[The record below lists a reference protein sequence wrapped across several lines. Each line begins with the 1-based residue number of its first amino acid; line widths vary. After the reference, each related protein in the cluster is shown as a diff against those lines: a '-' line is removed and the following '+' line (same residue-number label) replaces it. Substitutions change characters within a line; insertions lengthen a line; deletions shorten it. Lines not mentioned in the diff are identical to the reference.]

1 MTPSLPTVSNAS
13 AMILPTSRSLLA
25 EMVATFSMSALPLIG
40 LDCFLRLPTTA
51 STASRMPRASAIASA
66 PLARFLY
73 PSRKIASA
81 STVAVVVPSPAVSD
95 VLVAA
100 SLTSFAPMF
109 SYLSLSS
116 ISSATVTPSLVM
128 VGAPQ
133 PLSMTAF
140 RPRGP
145 RVAFTARDSFITPS
159 RSDLRASVSKDS
171 ILAAMNL
178 LLERDQD
185 FEFRL
190 DEQAVSAETHSAQ
203 GYWQWVCR
211 DIHKGGEQPS
221 TA

>member
-1 MTPSLPTVSNAS
+1 M
-13 AMILPTSRSLLA
+13 
-25 EMVATFSMSALPLIG
+25 
-40 LDCFLRLPTTA
+40 
-51 STASRMPRASAIASA
+51 
-66 PLARFLY
+66 
-73 PSRKIASA
+73 ASA
-81 STVAVVVPSPAVSD
+81 STVAVVVPSPATSL
-95 VLVAA
+95 VLLAA
-100 SLTSFAPMF
+100 SFTSFAPMF

-145 RVAFTARDSFITPS
+145 RVALTARDNFITPS

-221 TA
+221 TATSAVYVNHVDASSVRPTVMLAAARYRLPLWQRESLTDNLSSRVPLRASHRRMVRNI

>member
-1 MTPSLPTVSNAS
+1 MAS
-13 AMILPTSRSLLA
+13 AR
-25 EMVATFSMSALPLIG
+25 
-40 LDCFLRLPTTA
+40 
-51 STASRMPRASAIASA
+51 
-66 PLARFLY
+66 
-73 PSRKIASA
+73 
-81 STVAVVVPSPAVSD
+81 TVAVVVPSPATSE
-95 VLVAA
+95 VLLAA

-190 DEQAVSAETHSAQ
+190 DEQAVSAETHSARFH
-203 GYWQWVCR
+203 WQWVFR
-211 DIHKGGEQPS
+211 MVREAAKRVSVAAAGSYINPS
-221 TA
+221 D